1 MTTPILEKTFPFLKP
16 TDHFDPQM
24 IAGIAPRNQIN
35 PRIEKLRRALNVAK
49 YPLCI
54 EKARL
59 VIEAYRAHE
68 GDPPILRR
76 AKATAHYLDHKT
88 IFIEDGELIVGN
100 VASKPMGMEA
110 GSLGPTWLQEDLDDL
125 KQTTFEISDEDETQL
140 RALDEYWVGK
150 NRTLEERMGQF
161 YDDERLWPFIQS
173 GILLPPWKKKNQGRG
188 HGAAGV
194 GWGLGLGQSLIVVD
208 YAKVL
213 YEGLNKTIADAEAE
227 LKTLR
232 FNSADAIKKADF
244 LNAVIITHTAIV
256 RLANRFADLAEEMAS
271 RETDATRKKELEQIA
286 ETCRWVPANPARTF
300 REAMQ
305 SFWLIWMMIAQGT
318 APGGRFDQFMFP
330 FYKKDKAD
338 GCITEEQALEL
349 LICLR
354 IKVMQFNFVGG
365 GKAQREKWSGLA
377 RWHNWVI
384 GGVTPDG
391 DEATNDLSY
400 LILEAA
406 YRCRTPHHTITLRVH
421 NGTPEP
427 LLMKALEL
435 IRTGIGMPALVSDD
449 SYIGYLVSQGV
460 PLREARDYAL
470 AGCLDVNLPGKSR
483 INAFGMFI
491 APLVLEITLNNG
503 IEPRTGKQLGLPTG
517 EFANFETF
525 DDLLNAYK
533 TQMKFFMGL
542 AAEEHNILLQAQREL
557 FPDAI
562 HSALMVDA
570 IKVGKDAL
578 DRAMPFENGS
588 CMNVV
593 GMINVADSLAAIKR
607 LVFDEKKISARE
619 LKAALDA
626 NWEGYAAIHKLC
638 LRAPKYGNGDP
649 FVDSIA
655 ADLYKFWAETSATF
669 PTIFGGTMK
678 PAGISITSY
687 GPGGALT
694 GATPDGRY
702 AGENLADGTM
712 SAAQGR
718 DMCGPTALIRSA
730 MMIDQIPYQSTL
742 FNMKFHPSALKGN
755 EDLNKLASL
764 IKTYFDYGGKQVQFN
779 VVNRAL
785 LLNAQKHPEKHRD
798 LVVRVAGYS
807 AYFVQLSKRIQED
820 IIQRMEHEFA

>member
-1 MTTPILEKTFPFLKP
+1 MQAP
-16 TDHFDPQM
+16 TLPLMSVPPSHSAAWIEAREVP
-24 IAGIAPRNQIN
+24 N
-35 PRIEKLRRALNVAK
+35 PRIEKILQMLNVAK

-59 VIEAYRAHE
+59 VIASYRATE
-68 GDPPILRR
+68 GEPQILRR
-76 AKATAHYLDHKT
+76 AHATAHYLDHKT
-88 IFIEDGELIVGN
+88 LFIEEGELIVGN

-110 GSLGPTWLQEDLDDL
+110 GSLGPTWPKDDLDDL
-125 KQTTFEISDEDETQL
+125 KQTTFEISEADEAEL
-140 RALDEYWVGK
+140 RALDDYWVGK

-161 YDDERLWPFIQS
+161 YDDERLWPFIKS
-173 GILLPPWKKKNQGRG
+173 GILLPPWKSKTEGRG

-194 GWGLGLGQSLIVVD
+194 GWGLGLGQSLIIID
-208 YAKVL
+208 YDKVL
-213 YEGLNKTIADAEAE
+213 NEGLGKIVADAEAE
-227 LKTLR
+227 LKKLR
-232 FNSADAIKKADF
+232 YNNADEIKKADF
-244 LNAVIITHTAIV
+244 LRAVIIVNQAIV
-256 RLANRFADLAEEMAS
+256 RLANRFADLATEMATK
-271 RETDATRKKELEQIA
+271 EADAVRRQELEQIA
-286 ETCRWVPANPARTF
+286 EACRWVPENPARSF
-300 REAMQ
+300 REALQ
-305 SFWLIWMMIAQGT
+305 SFWFIWMMIASGT
-318 APGGRFDQFMFP
+318 TPGGRFDQLMYP
-330 FYKKDKAD
+330 FYKKDETA
-338 GCITEEQALEL
+338 GRLTAEQAIEL

-354 IKVMQFNFVGG
+354 LKVMQYNFVGG

-391 DEATNDLSY
+391 NDATNDLSF

-421 NGTPEP
+421 QGTPEP
-427 LLMKALEL
+427 LLMRALEL

-449 SYIGYLVSQGV
+449 SYIGYLTSQGV
-460 PLREARDYAL
+460 ALSQARDYAL
-470 AGCLDVNLPGKSR
+470 AGCLDVCLPGKSR
-483 INAFGMFI
+483 INAIGMFI

-503 IEPRTGKQLGLPTG
+503 VEPRTGRQLGLPTG
-517 EFANFETF
+517 DLSNFQSF
-525 DDLLNAYK
+525 DDLVTAYRA
-533 TQMKFFMGL
+533 QMRHFMGL

-557 FPDAI
+557 FPDAV
-562 HSALMVDA
+562 HSALMDDA
-570 IKVGKDAL
+570 IRIGKDAL
-578 DRAMPFENGS
+578 DRVMPFENGS

-593 GMINVADSLAAIKR
+593 GMINVADSLAAIKQ
-607 LVFDEKKISARE
+607 LVFEEKKITAAR

-626 NWEGYAAIHKLC
+626 NWEGYDDVRKLC

-649 FVDSIA
+649 YVDSLA
-655 ADLYKFWAETSATF
+655 AELYQFWADESATL
-669 PTIFGGTMK
+669 PTIFGGTTK

-718 DMCGPTALIRSA
+718 DTNGPTALVRSA
-730 MMIDQIPYQSTL
+730 MMINQTPYQSTL
-742 FNMKFHPSALKGN
+742 FNVKFHPTALKTKD
-755 EDLNKLASL
+755 DLLKLGSL

-779 VVNRAL
+779 VVNRATL
-785 LLNAQKHPEKHRD
+785 LDAQQHPEKYRD